1 MIQTYAPTYYL
12 LHIITIHEHISVGV
26 VHIFVYAFK
35 IIVKLNDLLKIK
47 IKTFQKNINDKIP
60 NFFRKC

>member
-47 IKTFQKNINDKIP
+47 KNFSKKYKRQNPK
-60 NFFRKC
+60 FLS